1 MSINFESYCQ
11 AHPSAF
17 EQDHLLVNRD
27 LSNLWEVLN
36 DYGVAVVPNLL
47 TTEECESSISHINSF
62 YASLTKN
69 MARPFDAS
77 DASTY
82 ATLKGLHNLHS
93 MLYQSYGIGQCQG
106 SWDIRQNPKVFE
118 VFQRLWE
125 SDDLLCSMDGLSFQ
139 IAPEAEGSRG
149 DASYFQNT
157 WFHTDQSYTR
167 NDLECIQGQVPLH
180 DVAPGDATLV
190 VLEGSHRFHKA
201 FAERFGA
208 GSVSDW
214 CLLEQRGKEKG
225 EGYLKFYADMGCT
238 EKRITCPR
246 GSLVLWDSRTIHC
259 GSGPIRNRPCPDHW
273 RRVVYVCMT
282 PRYLCTDK
290 NMDLRIKAFQE
301 LQTTSHWPHRLNIF
315 RKCQGSTG
323 PGNLINLED
332 QKCPELT
339 EIGQRLLLGNEG
351 ASQFAEIVCRAP
363 TVSGGVS
370 LDGSSMSENRSQP
383 GKKSKAVSQ
392 KKK

>member
-1 MSINFESYCQ
+1 MSLIFEFYFKN
-11 AHPSAF
+11 HPSTF

-47 TTEECESSISHINSF
+47 STEECESSISHINNF

-125 SDDLLCSMDGLSFQ
+125 NDDLLCSMDGLSFQ

-201 FAERFGA
+201 FAE
-208 GSVSDW
+208 
-214 CLLEQRGKEKG
+214 
-225 EGYLKFYADMGCT
+225 
-238 EKRITCPR
+238 
-246 GSLVLWDSRTIHC
+246 
-259 GSGPIRNRPCPDHW
+259 
-273 RRVVYVCMT
+273 
-282 PRYLCTDK
+282 
-290 NMDLRIKAFQE
+290 
-301 LQTTSHWPHRLNIF
+301 
-315 RKCQGSTG
+315 
-323 PGNLINLED
+323 
-332 QKCPELT
+332 
-339 EIGQRLLLGNEG
+339 
-351 ASQFAEIVCRAP
+351 
-363 TVSGGVS
+363 
-370 LDGSSMSENRSQP
+370 
-383 GKKSKAVSQ
+383 
-392 KKK
+392 